1 MKTAVAHRAYP
12 EVGRS
17 TNGRVHYL
25 HAAVAEEPVSIP
37 HPLTP
42 LLAPRSIALV
52 GASETLNTPGNDM
65 LHELRV
71 SRYKGEIWPVNP
83 KYEEIEDWTCYPS
96 LSDLPFAPDLAVL
109 AVGNHHLEALMG
121 EAIRIGVKGL
131 VIFGSAQLPG
141 DTGHDT
147 LQNRIQHLAID
158 AGVPIVGPNCMG
170 YYNVEEG
177 VRAFPFHLP
186 RSLGDGGITFIAQS
200 GSVLTS
206 LLWNERKLAFNLAI
220 SPGNELVTT
229 VADYMDYALDLPST
243 KVIAMFLEAV
253 RDPGGFV
260 AALEKA
266 QARGVPVVLI
276 KVGRS
281 VAAAALAMSHS
292 GAMAGN
298 DDAYEALFRRYGV
311 IRVSSI
317 DELASTALLFAQG
330 RRPGPGGLAAILDSG
345 GEREILLDLADQL
358 NVPMANINHNTVQ
371 VLKDNLDHGL
381 EPINPLDAWGT
392 GNHYDVIYENCWQ
405 ALMEDPDTAVGLFI
419 ADLTSGFYLHESFAH
434 ICRRVKMR
442 VKKPMAIMTNHVGS
456 EHQDLAIRMTQAGL
470 PVLDGT
476 QPGLLAVMHLLEY
489 RDFQARPQYDLPES
503 IDPAIVQHWRDRL
516 DRVDR
521 PLGEFEALSLLSDY
535 GIAVPQMQVVE
546 HRDEAVAAA
555 ETIGYPVVLKTAMPG
570 IFHKTDVGGVKLNLH
585 NRSEV
590 IEAYDEL
597 AAALGPMVLVSR
609 MARGEV
615 ELAFGLL
622 NDRQFGPLVMVAG
635 GGVFIEMLKDRQVA
649 LAPMDLGAAHR
660 CINALKSRP
669 MLNGFRG
676 KPPCDLN
683 ALARAL
689 CQFSQ
694 LADDLGDRINEL
706 DVNPVKVSAQ
716 GCVAVDALVTP
727 RQFRS

>member
-1 MKTAVAHRAYP
+1 MKTATAYP
-12 EVGRS
+12 AYSADGLLPNRLALDLYS
-17 TNGRVHYL
+17 TVS
-25 HAAVAEEPVSIP
+25 EELVSIP

-71 SRYKGEIWPVNP
+71 SRYKGKIWPVNP
-83 KYEEIEDWTCYPS
+83 KYEEIEDRKCYPS
-96 LSDLPFAPDLAVL
+96 LTDLPYAPDLAVL
-109 AVGNHHLEALMG
+109 AVGNRHLEQLVV
-121 EAIRIGVKGL
+121 EAIRLGVKGL
-131 VIFGSAQLPG
+131 VIFGSAQLPE

-147 LQNRIQHLAID
+147 LQNRIQRLALD
-158 AGVPIVGPNCMG
+158 AGMPIIGPNCMG
-170 YYNVEEG
+170 YYHVEKA

-186 RSLGDGGITFIAQS
+186 RPLEDGGITFIAQS

-229 VADYMDYALDLPST
+229 VADYMDYALELPST
-243 KVIAMFLEAV
+243 KVIAMFLETV
-253 RDPGGFV
+253 RDPDGFV

-266 QARGVPVVLI
+266 QIRGVPVVLI

-281 VAAAALAMSHS
+281 PTAAALVMSHS

-298 DDAYEALFRRYGV
+298 DDAYEALFRCYGV

-358 NVPMANINHNTVQ
+358 DVPMAKINDATVQ

-392 GNHYDVIYENCWQ
+392 GDHYDVIYENCWQ
-405 ALMEDPDTAVGLFI
+405 ALMQDPDTAVGLFI

-456 EHQDLAIRMTQAGL
+456 EHQDLAIRMTQAGI

-476 QPGLLAVMHLLEY
+476 QPGLLAVKHLLEY
-489 RDFQARPQYDLPES
+489 RDFQARPLYNPPQ
-503 IDPAIVQHWRDRL
+503 
-516 DRVDR
+516 RVDPVVVECWR
-521 PLGEFEALSLLSDY
+521 ARLVEADHVLSEFEALSLLADY
-535 GIAVPQMQVVE
+535 GMAVPQMRVVM
-546 HRDEAVAAA
+546 RLDEAITAA
-555 ETIGYPVVLKTAMPG
+555 EAIGYPVVLKTAMPG
-570 IFHKTDVGGVKLNLH
+570 ILHKTDVGGVKLNLR
-585 NRSEV
+585 NRSDV
-590 IEAYDEL
+590 IEAYGEL
-597 AAALGPMVLVSR
+597 AAHLGPMALVSE
-609 MARGEV
+609 MASHGV

-622 NDRQFGPLVMVAG
+622 NDRQFGPLVMIAG
-635 GGVFIEMLKDRQVA
+635 GGVFIEMLKDKQVA
-649 LAPMDLGAAHR
+649 LAPMDLGAAYR
-660 CINALKSRP
+660 CINALKIRP
-669 MLNGFRG
+669 MLDGFRG
-676 KPPCDLN
+676 VPPCDLK
-683 ALARAL
+683 ALAHAL
-689 CQFSQ
+689 SRFSV
-694 LADDLGDRINEL
+694 LADDLGDLIAEL
-706 DVNPVKVSAQ
+706 DINPVMVSSK
-716 GCVAVDALVTP
+716 GCVAVDALVAP
-727 RQFRS
+727 HRS